1 MNKQRRKEI
10 YNLITKLQKVTA
22 MPSDEEKNRELEDIK
37 DDVNLIMLEEEI
49 YMDNIPENL
58 QGGRRYS
65 DAEDA
70 CDNLYSAIDSIE
82 DAISDMNSIDEYI
95 SKAISY
101 LNTASM

>member
-10 YNLITKLQKVTA
+10 YKLITKLQKVSA
-22 MPSDEEKNRELEDIK
+22 MHSNEEKIKELEDIK

-70 CDNLYSAIDSIE
+70 CDNLYSAIDSLE
-82 DAISDMNSIDEYI
+82 DAIGNIDSMDEYI

-101 LNTASM
+101 LNIASM

>member
-10 YNLITKLQKVTA
+10 YKLITKLQKVSA
-22 MPSDEEKNRELEDIK
+22 MQSDEEKNRELEDIK

-70 CDNLYSAIDSIE
+70 CDNLYSAIDSLE
-82 DAISDMNSIDEYI
+82 DAIGDVESMDEYI

>member
-10 YNLITKLQKVTA
+10 YDLITKLQKVST
-22 MPSDEEKNRELEDIK
+22 MKNDEEKIGELEDIK
-37 DDVNLIMLEEEI
+37 NDVNLIMLEEEI

-82 DAISDMNSIDEYI
+82 DAIGDIDSMDEYI

>member
-10 YNLITKLQKVTA
+10 YKLITKLQQVSA
-22 MPSDEEKNRELEDIK
+22 MQSDEEKNRELEDIK

-82 DAISDMNSIDEYI
+82 DAIGDIDSMDEYI